1 MNRIHTYNFYS
12 NFFNDGF
19 LTHLFEILEA
29 VQSEDIGFFKKGK
42 CAEDAHNKYRE
53 FISSQQERD
62 LRL

>member
-29 VQSEDIGFFKKGK
+29 VQSVDIDFFNKGEGAK
-42 CAEDAHNKYRE
+42 AAVDG
-53 FISSQQERD
+53 
-62 LRL
+62 LT